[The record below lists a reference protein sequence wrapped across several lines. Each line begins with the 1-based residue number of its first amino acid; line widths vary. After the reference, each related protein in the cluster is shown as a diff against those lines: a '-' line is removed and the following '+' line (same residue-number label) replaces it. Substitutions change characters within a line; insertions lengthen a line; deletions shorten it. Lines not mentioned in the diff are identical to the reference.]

1 MSDEMIL
8 YQMQGISAIIIFL
21 HKKHAIIPGKVITAC
36 ISNFPHWKG
45 ALNILFYYPIKSKND
60 HIK

>member
-8 YQMQGISAIIIFL
+8 YQMQGIGTIIIFL

-36 ISNFPHWKG
+36 ISNFPHWK
-45 ALNILFYYPIKSKND
+45 ACPKYFVLLS
-60 HIK
+60 H